1 MDLKEYFEKV
11 KGIGVIATA
20 DSQGKV
26 NAAIFSRPHVMED
39 GTVAFIMPERLTY
52 HNLQSNP
59 HAAYLFKEDGEGWKG
74 VRLHLKKV
82 KEEKDTELL
91 RSLKRRRYEGDEEG
105 RHLVFFQV
113 EKVLPLIGPGDEKKD

>member
-39 GTVAFIMPERLTY
+39 GTIAFIMPERLTY

>member
-39 GTVAFIMPERLTY
+39 GTIAFIMPERLTY

-74 VRLHLKKV
+74 VRLHLRKV

-113 EKVLPLIGPGDEKKD
+113 EKVFPLIGPGDEKKD

>member
-20 DSQGKV
+20 DSQGNV

>member
-1 MDLKEYFEKV
+1 
-11 KGIGVIATA
+11 
-20 DSQGKV
+20 
-26 NAAIFSRPHVMED
+26 
-39 GTVAFIMPERLTY
+39 
-52 HNLQSNP
+52 
-59 HAAYLFKEDGEGWKG
+59 
-74 VRLHLKKV
+74 VRLHLRKV

>member
-1 MDLKEYFEKV
+1 MELKKYFEEV
-11 KGIGVIATA
+11 AGRGVLATA

-26 NAAIFSRPHVMED
+26 NVAVFARPHVMED

-52 HNLQSNP
+52 HNLEVNP
-59 HAAYLFKEDGEGWKG
+59 YAAYLFIEDGQGWKG
-74 VRLHLKKV
+74 LRLHLRKV

-113 EKVLPLIGPGDEKKD
+113 EKVLPLIGQAVKEGP

>member
-52 HNLQSNP
+52 QNLQSNP

>member
-1 MDLKEYFEKV
+1 MNLKEYFEKV